1 MCGSGSWRFVY
12 TAKIVEVTRE
22 VFVVSLW
29 NRVATDDVNTSSAN
43 AELDSCIPVHLFTL
57 RLAQTLTCVKTRPKS
72 LESP

>member
-12 TAKIVEVTRE
+12 TAKILEVTRE

-43 AELDSCIPVHLFTL
+43 AELDSCITSSSPFY
-57 RLAQTLTCVKTRPKS
+57 LASGANANVC
-72 LESP
+72 